1 MRGICPALAGHDLFI
16 IQQMESTMQ
25 KYIGTKL
32 IRAEAMTRKEYSDF
46 GCWDVPENE
55 DGNDEGYMVEYLGGE
70 PNTDDYDGYMTWE
83 AKGEFERTYR
93 PVDGLTFGLA
103 IEAMRKG
110 FRVARE
116 GWNGK
121 GMYLW
126 LMPGNVVEDG
136 SKLADP
142 HLVRLFRETGKP
154 IRFNDHIRMYCAD
167 GSITSGWIASQPDM
181 TAEDWCIVA

>member
-1 MRGICPALAGHDLFI
+1 
-16 IQQMESTMQ
+16 MQ

-32 IRAEAMTRKEYSDF
+32 IRAEAMTRKEYNDF
-46 GCWDVPENE
+46 RGWLVPSNE
-55 DGNDEGYMVEYLGGE
+55 DGNDEGYLIKHLENVI
-70 PNTDDYDGYMTWE
+70 TDDAYHMTWE
-83 AKGEFERTYR
+83 SKETFDKTYR
-93 PVDGLTFGLA
+93 PVDGLTFSLA